1 MKHFTHRPV
10 ADEYNP
16 YYGGYIQAVPEG
28 DVVARMASE
37 LDAGLAL
44 YGGIPEAKR
53 AYRYAEDK
61 WTVRQVLGHVV
72 DTERIFSYRALC
84 IARGDRTPLPG
95 MDQDDYMAGA
105 DFETRS
111 WESLLSEYEHLRRA
125 NLALFAT
132 FDEDILDRRGVASG
146 FEVSVRALVWI
157 AAGHEIHHRRVVR
170 ERYLA

>member
-1 MKHFTHRPV
+1 MEHFTLRPA

-16 YYGGYIQAVPEG
+16 FYAGYIQAVPDG
-28 DVVARMASE
+28 DVAVRMASE
-37 LDAGLAL
+37 LDTGLAL
-44 YGGIPEAKR
+44 YGGIPKTKR
-53 AYRYAEDK
+53 DHRYADGK

-105 DFETRS
+105 DFDTRS
-111 WESLLSEYEHLRRA
+111 WDSLLGEYEHLRRA
-125 NLALFAT
+125 NLALFSS
-132 FDEDILDRRGVASG
+132 FDAESLDRRGAASG

-157 AAGHEIHHRRVVR
+157 TAGHEMHHRRVLR
-170 ERYLA
+170 ERYLG